1 MQRIEP
7 IGTGF
12 LNDISSKAVNFGR
25 LLMNTDALAT
35 AS

>member
-1 MQRIEP
+1 MPRIEP

-12 LNDISSKAVNFGR
+12 LNDISSKAKNVA
-25 LLMNTDALAT
+25 LLFKNTDALEN